1 MGVAANKFDLFE
13 KQQVTENEGKEWAE
27 KIGAVFSSTS
37 AKESIGID
45 FLFKKIWEKLY
56 DLNNQS
62 VTFDETVLQ
71 KTKIYY
77 ESDKRKRK
85 SCCSKGN

>member
-13 KQQVTENEGKEWAE
+13 KQQVTENEGKEWAAQ
-27 KIGAVFSSTS
+27 IGAAFFSTS
-37 AKESIGID
+37 AKNKVGIEP
-45 FLFKKIWEKLY
+45 LFKEIGERIY

>member
-1 MGVAANKFDLFE
+1 MGVAANKFDLFGIE
-13 KQQVTENEGKEWAE
+13 QVTENEGKEWAA
-27 KIGAVFSSTS
+27 KIGAVFSTTS

-45 FLFKKIWEKLY
+45 SLFKEIGEKIY

-71 KTKIYY
+71 KTKI
-77 ESDKRKRK
+77 SFDSSKGKGK
-85 SCCSKGN
+85 SCCSKGS

>member
-13 KQQVTENEGKEWAE
+13 IEQVTENEGKEWAS

-37 AKESIGID
+37 AKKSIGID
-45 FLFKKIWEKLY
+45 FLFKEIGEKIY

-71 KTKIYY
+71 KTKI
-77 ESDKRKRK
+77 SFDSSKGKRK
-85 SCCSKGN
+85 SCCSKGS

>member
-37 AKESIGID
+37 AKKSIGID
-45 FLFKKIWEKLY
+45 FLFKEIGEKIY

>member
-45 FLFKKIWEKLY
+45 FLFKKIGEKLY

-71 KTKIYY
+71 KTKLI
-77 ESDKRKRK
+77 DDDGKRKK
-85 SCCSKGN
+85 KGCCKGK

>member
-45 FLFKKIWEKLY
+45 FLFKKIGEKL
-56 DLNNQS
+56 
-62 VTFDETVLQ
+62 
-71 KTKIYY
+71 I
-77 ESDKRKRK
+77 
-85 SCCSKGN
+85 

>member
-45 FLFKKIWEKLY
+45 FLFKKIGEKLY

-71 KTKIYY
+71 KTKLI
-77 ESDKRKRK
+77 DDDDGKRKK
-85 SCCSKGN
+85 KGCCKGK

>member
-13 KQQVTENEGKEWAE
+13 IEQVTENEGKEWAS

-37 AKESIGID
+37 AKKSIGID
-45 FLFKKIWEKLY
+45 FLFKEIGEKIY

-71 KTKIYY
+71 KTKLI
-77 ESDKRKRK
+77 DDDDGKRKK
-85 SCCSKGN
+85 KGCCKGK